1 MKISL
6 TKWRKKTCTRVNGD
20 LDIAENVFH
29 SIRNK
34 NEAEKNLITLKA
46 VDDDVTIAKST
57 KTEDKRQEN
66 LKINSVL
73 VRPEIE
79 MKANF
84 ESSGFVGD
92 QSSARYYST
101 N

>member
-1 MKISL
+1 M
-6 TKWRKKTCTRVNGD
+6 
-20 LDIAENVFH
+20 
-29 SIRNK
+29 
-34 NEAEKNLITLKA
+34 KA
-46 VDDDVTIAKST
+46 VDDDVTIA